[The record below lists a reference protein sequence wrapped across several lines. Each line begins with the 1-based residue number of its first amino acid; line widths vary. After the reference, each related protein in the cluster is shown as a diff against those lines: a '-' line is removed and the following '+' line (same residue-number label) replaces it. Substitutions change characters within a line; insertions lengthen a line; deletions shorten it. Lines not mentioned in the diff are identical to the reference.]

1 MSEAAGLER
10 TTRPLLERALHFKE
24 RLRAG
29 KVTYGA
35 WMTLTDPAVAEIMAD
50 LGFDYIL
57 FDTEHAPWNI
67 EELQRALM
75 AFRGSATVPMA
86 RVPWNDPVTIKRYLD
101 VGIEGIL
108 APMVRTPEEAK
119 ALVAACRYPP
129 HGTRGFGPRR
139 ASNYYRDLKAYVA
152 RANDAIFIMPQI
164 EDIRTVDVLD
174 DFMSVPGLDGICLG
188 PNDLSGTAGHLG
200 DLDHPDVKAALDQII
215 ASAKSRNLPVC
226 LGITTPLEQQQALVE
241 KGVRLMLV
249 TADLELLIGGG
260 KAALDNARHAG

>member
-1 MSEAAGLER
+1 MSEAADLEQ
-10 TTRPLLERALHFKE
+10 TTRPVLERALRFKE

-29 KVTYGA
+29 DVAYGA

-57 FDTEHAPWNI
+57 FDTEHSPWNM
-67 EELQRALM
+67 EALQTAVM
-75 AFRGSATVPMA
+75 AFRGSETVPIA

-101 VGIEGIL
+101 LGIEGIL

-119 ALVAACRYPP
+119 ALVSACRYPP

-139 ASNYYRDLKAYVA
+139 ASNYYRDLATYVA

-174 DFMSVPGLDGICLG
+174 AFMSVPGLDGICLG

-200 DLDHPDVKAALDQII
+200 ELDHPKVKGALDQVM
-215 ASAKSRNLPVC
+215 ATAKSRNLPVC
-226 LGITTPLEQQQALVE
+226 LGITTPLEQQKALIE

-260 KAALDNARHAG
+260 KAALDRARNG